1 MTKAK
6 WLLVWCAIL
15 LQMMLLG
22 QKVEAQAT
30 TNCEAVLAKGSQP
43 AIVAYDAANTL
54 GWVSLFQLNEVVAV
68 QPGSCAIVRNVGTG
82 TNPYG
87 VVFLNPYI
95 WVSNNGSNT
104 VTKILS
110 YNGQVAATVNV
121 GFQPRGI
128 ATDGTNIWVANY
140 GSNTVTK
147 INGTTNAIV
156 GSFATGSGPYVP
168 AIANDGSVWIPNR
181 NSHSLTVLANSG
193 SLKFTLQ
200 TDGEPQFVAFDGT
213 NMWVSCYSAGT
224 VEEFSLG
231 GTLLRRVNPT
241 ASGQVGG
248 PTGIAWDPGDALIWG
263 ASNSGYVY
271 SIDQNGIV
279 GNITNRG
286 GSGNAHIGVAWSGF
300 SGGAFWTTDTGAGII
315 ELLNP

>member
-6 WLLVWCAIL
+6 WLLVWCVIL
-15 LQMMLLG
+15 LQLLLS
-22 QKVEAQAT
+22 QKVEAQAST
-30 TNCEAVLAKGSQP
+30 VCQVNVGAGSQP
-43 AIVAYDAANTL
+43 AIAAL
-54 GWVSLFQLNEVVAV
+54 DLAHDFAWVSLFQLNEVVAV
-68 QPGSCAIVRNVGTG
+68 QPGTCAIVQRVGTG

-104 VTKILS
+104 VTKILT
-110 YNGQVAATVNV
+110 YNGTVAATVNV
-121 GFQPRGI
+121 GFQPRGL

-156 GSFATGSGPYVP
+156 GAFATGSGPYVP
-168 AIANDGSVWIPNR
+168 AIANNGSVWIPNR
-181 NSHSLTVLANSG
+181 NSHSLTVLANNG
-193 SLKFTLQ
+193 SLKFTVQ

-248 PTGIAWDPGDALIWG
+248 PTGIAWDPSDSLLWG

-271 SIDQNGIV
+271 SIDQNGNV
-279 GNITNRG
+279 GNITKEG
-286 GSGNAHIGVAWSGF
+286 GSGNAHIGVAWADYT
-300 SGGAFWTTDTGAGII
+300 GGGFWTTDTGAGII
-315 ELLNP
+315 QLLNP